1 MSINTSSLLF
11 NLFINILFMLVSS
24 YLFNKQLPYRILQQ
38 PKKKKKCDA
47 LLIPCYLRHNSN
59 LCLLVLLSGLE
70 PKKENLNSDVRN
82 MKN

>member
-38 PKKKKKCDA
+38 PKKKKKSVTR
-47 LLIPCYLRHNSN
+47 YLFP
-59 LCLLVLLSGLE
+59 VI
-70 PKKENLNSDVRN
+70 
-82 MKN
+82 